1 MHNNDK
7 PNGNVIDFPPA
18 EDLEGFVDI
27 PPAEDSEPPVIG
39 KVSSTE
45 RDPSTSS
52 TFSFW
57 VQNGVLINPFDYVSV
72 ENFGGSRT
80 IGVVKEILA
89 PTDAKSHLANYVSS
103 SFGDVEAEGNTRRVT
118 TVIAWADVAANT
130 GVESPHT
137 RRGRRAVWYPAL
149 NDSPVRFATNEE
161 VHLALGMDALAPEDG
176 LPAGVILRSS
186 GDPLPLLLDRRYVLG
201 PEAAHVN
208 VSGTSGLAAKTS
220 YLMFLLRLVME
231 YYGNET
237 AAIIFNVKQQDLLF
251 IDEEPAPGF
260 MDDYDRNL
268 YRILGFGDLDP
279 FTNVRYYFPY
289 HARDISSVYENPSEK
304 HAFYYAYALDDVY
317 DELDLLF
324 SEIDDPQFTLASIAS
339 HVAQDYGRMR
349 FRRAVNEGY
358 VSIPAGTEVRTWTH
372 LKFFDDFPQD
382 TIGGGNPRSVLGRFK
397 RHLRRLTTPS
407 VFVDNRTP
415 TALGGDVYYLGDV
428 IRESLAPG
436 DIVVVDIQP
445 FEDRIGTQGFI
456 VGDIV
461 RRLKEAYRENRDRMP
476 RHTVILID
484 ELNRYVPSG
493 TPLTALGREI
503 VDLARVGRAEGVT
516 LFTAQQFRADI
527 HHQVYEN
534 CATSLVGITGST
546 ELSRPA
552 YDFLDKQTKAVVGG
566 LEPGEMVLV
575 NRRLKQPVRIVFP
588 KPPYKRQE
596 R

>member
-1 MHNNDK
+1 MYKGDEHHE
-7 PNGNVIDFPPA
+7 NGRDLPALEDILPA
-18 EDLEGFVDI
+18 E
-27 PPAEDSEPPVIG
+27 PAEAPVIG

-45 RDPSTSS
+45 RDPSASS
-52 TFSFW
+52 SFSFW

-80 IGVVKEILA
+80 VGVVKEILA
-89 PTDAKSHLANYVSS
+89 PTDAKSHLANYISS
-103 SFGDVEAEGNTRRVT
+103 SFGDVKAEGNTRRVT
-118 TVIAWADVAANT
+118 TVIARADVAANT

-137 RRGRRAVWYPAL
+137 RRGRRSVFYPVL
-149 NDSPVRFATNEE
+149 NDSPVRFANDEE
-161 VHLALGMDALAPEDG
+161 INFALGMDILAPEDR

-186 GDPLPLLLDRRYVLG
+186 GEPLPLLLDRRYVLG
-201 PEAAHVN
+201 PEGAHIN

-220 YLMFLLRLVME
+220 YLMFLLRLVMKRF
-231 YYGNET
+231 GNET

-251 IDEEPAPGF
+251 IDEEPAEGF
-260 MDDYDRNL
+260 IDGYDRNL
-268 YRILGFGDLDP
+268 YRVLGFDGLGP

-289 HARDISSVYENPSEK
+289 RARDISSVYENPSEK
-304 HAFYYAYALDDVY
+304 RAFYYAYTLEDVY

-339 HVAQDYGRMR
+339 YVAQDYGRMR
-349 FRRAVNEGY
+349 FTRPVSVGR
-358 VSIPAGTEVRTWTH
+358 VSIPAGTEVKTWNH
-372 LKFFDDFPQD
+372 LKFFDEFPQEA
-382 TIGGGNPRSVLGRFK
+382 IGGGNPRNVLGRFK
-397 RHLRRLTTPS
+397 RHLRRLTSPS
-407 VFVDNRTP
+407 IFVDDRSP
-415 TALGGDVYYLGDV
+415 GALACDAYYLGDV
-428 IRESLAPG
+428 IRNTLVPG
-436 DIVVVDIQP
+436 DVVIVDIQP
-445 FEDRIGTQGFI
+445 FEDKIGTQGFI

-461 RRLKEAYRENRDRMP
+461 RRLKEAYRENRDQMP

-493 TPLTALGREI
+493 TYLTALGQEI
-503 VDLARVGRAEGVT
+503 IDLARVGRAEGVT

-588 KPPYKRQE
+588 KPPYRRQE